1 VRERTCSWVG
11 YAPHRTD
18 SIIRLIR
25 GRPGE
30 RFLSDAGPAD
40 ARGRI
45 FYDNGQDA
53 RWPHRQDAC
62 ATKLAV
68 ALFISKLSINNP
80 QLSVAVKEA
89 ADGVTQTFPI
99 DWLGEMRGETGGFG
113 GGDVADGSESAKRDS
128 VYLTGVTQL
137 VHQIQAA
144 AVG

>member
-53 RWPHRQDAC
+53 R